1 MTFHH
6 AKEGI
11 VLQGGN
17 FSDGVTSIKIGKS
30 TSAHGVV
37 GCTLRC
43 GVGDPSSSPVSTRPV
58 SLDRG
63 PSTGSQ
69 GSPVIVILSL
79 ASNLICLES
88 GSIFY

>member
-11 VLQGGN
+11 VLQSGN
-17 FSDGVTSIKIGKS
+17 FSDGVTSIKIGKP

-43 GVGDPSSSPVSTRPV
+43 GMRDPSSSPMGTRPGT
-58 SLDRG
+58 LDRC
-63 PSTGSQ
+63 PSTGVLRPGPR
-69 GSPVIVILSL
+69 GSW
-79 ASNLICLES
+79 
-88 GSIFY
+88 